1 MCIKGLSGDLELV
14 FLLHM
19 KGKKRLSKLGQP
31 NRENMY
37 LKTLSSAASKIFSEY
52 FVKYFNCN
60 NKEFLLLFTKIITLQ
75 KNISPEMKKKC
86 NPISCYFCMHLVFLT
101 T

>member
-75 KNISPEMKKKC
+75 KNISPEMKK
-86 NPISCYFCMHLVFLT
+86 NATLSLVIFVCT
-101 T
+101 